1 MSKKI
6 IPPLPEAQHEKI
18 QAFMQRCLDLIRE
31 RASDYE
37 PPEISLGRIAVYWS
51 EYLGAEVT
59 PYDVAIM
66 MCQLKIARLTKGH
79 HQDSLEDAAAYLSIA
94 NMLKDGTK

>member
-37 PPEISLGRIAVYWS
+37 PPEISLGKIAALWS
-51 EYLGAEVT
+51 EYLGSDVRS
-59 PYDVAIM
+59 YDVAVM
-66 MCQLKIARLTKGH
+66 MCLLKIARLSKGH
-79 HQDSLEDAAAYLSIA
+79 HQDSLEDAAAYLSLA
-94 NMLKDGTK
+94 NLLKDEV